1 MQRCELANSTK
12 HLAACIWSVEHAQ
25 NFVPVSTDCDC
36 MINVWWLRGC
46 CWNLFAPFRC
56 LNQADLSRSLNCSGA
71 KEFNM
76 LNVEYVLRYQHPYL
90 ERPAIWNTARSVSER
105 FEDLLHKYN
114 WISESWSWL
123 DTKTQCKRM
132 NPLCKVAAR
141 FFRIVALN
149 GQAVW
154 NKCWA
159 WIGEAWNLSTSASH
173 LERVPSRLG
182 TSTIHHW
189 RHCNPMIL
197 HLVWA
202 APKNHLLKM
211 RMKLRHAIPCEL
223 WIKTWS
229 FFCN

>member
-141 FFRIVALN
+141 FFSNR
-149 GQAVW
+149 G
-154 NKCWA
+154 
-159 WIGEAWNLSTSASH
+159 
-173 LERVPSRLG
+173 LEWSSRVKQMLGMDWGGMKSVDFSLPSRKG
-182 TSTIHHW
+182 AQSTGHIDHSS
-189 RHCNPMIL
+189 L
-197 HLVWA
+197 
-202 APKNHLLKM
+202 APL
-211 RMKLRHAIPCEL
+211 
-223 WIKTWS
+223 
-229 FFCN
+229 